1 MLARRRRTEGVAVPS
16 WGVLLL
22 SWAAVLGG
30 IYLLLA
36 GLAWWY
42 AERIIFQPH
51 TPGYAVANG
60 ISLVPVAGA
69 DSIAVLWL
77 PNPAARY
84 TILYSHGNAEDLGD
98 LRGFL
103 QELRA
108 AGFSVLAYDYRGY
121 GASARR
127 VPTERGAY
135 EDLAA
140 AYAYLTGPLGVPAE
154 RVILHGRSLGGG
166 ITSHLASRR
175 PAAGVILESTF
186 VSAFRVAIPRPIFP
200 FDRFATGGR
209 LRAVHAPVLVIHG
222 TRDEVVPYWH
232 GQALLAAANPPRAHL
247 WVEGAGHND
256 LVYVAGDRYWRT
268 LREFAAA
275 LSANT
280 SE

>member
-1 MLARRRRTEGVAVPS
+1 MHVAV
-16 WGVLLL
+16 VL
-22 SWAAVLGG
+22 AA

-36 GLAWWY
+36 GAVWWY

-51 TPGYAVANG
+51 APGYGASAG
-60 ISLVPVAGA
+60 FRLVPVAGA

-98 LRGFL
+98 LQSFL
-103 QELRA
+103 RELHD

-121 GASARR
+121 GASSRR
-127 VPTERGAY
+127 VPSERGAY

-140 AYAYLTGPLGVPAE
+140 AYAHLTGALGIPPE

-175 PAAGVILESTF
+175 PVAGVILESTF
-186 VSAFRVAIPRPIFP
+186 VSAFRVAVPRPIFP

-209 LRAVHAPVLVIHG
+209 LRDVHAPVLVIHG
-222 TRDEVVPYWH
+222 TRDEVIPYWH
-232 GQALLAAANPPRAHL
+232 GKALLNAANPPRAHL
-247 WVEGAGHND
+247 WVDGAGHND
-256 LVYVAGDRYWRT
+256 LVYVAGARYWAA
-268 LREFAAA
+268 LRDFAASLPGDPA
-275 LSANT
+275 H
-280 SE
+280 